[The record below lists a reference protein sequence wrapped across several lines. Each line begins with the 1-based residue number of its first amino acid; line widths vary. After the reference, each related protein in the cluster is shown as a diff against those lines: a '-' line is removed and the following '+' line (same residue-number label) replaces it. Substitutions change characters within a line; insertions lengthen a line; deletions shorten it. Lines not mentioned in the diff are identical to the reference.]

1 MLANSGCKRRWIALN
16 AGVALVLAPHTDDGE
31 IGCGGTISRLLR
43 QGWTVY
49 YVAFS
54 AAEAS
59 VPPEFPSTI
68 LRQEVMSATATL
80 GIREENVTVLDFPVR
95 QFPSFRQ
102 EILENMI
109 RMRDALKPSLVLIPT
124 TYDVHQDHQVVT
136 SEAIRA
142 FRASSILGYE
152 EPWNNLTFTTN
163 GFVTLSDE
171 DVENKL
177 AAMRCYRSQSARPYF
192 QPEFIVSW
200 SRTRG
205 VQVGEKFAEAF
216 EVIRWHIL

>member
-1 MLANSGCKRRWIALN
+1 MTYRRDGPLD
-16 AGVALVLAPHTDDGE
+16 GTKALVLAPHTDDGE

-43 QGWTVY
+43 EGWTVY

-59 VPPEFPSTI
+59 VPAGFPSAI
-68 LRQEVMSATATL
+68 LREEVLDATATL
-80 GIREENVTVLDFPVR
+80 GISKDNVDVLDFPVR
-95 QFPSFRQ
+95 QFLNHRQ
-102 EILENMI
+102 DILDKMI
-109 RMRDALKPSLVLIPT
+109 QMRDRLKPSLVLTPT
-124 TYDVHQDHQVVT
+124 TYDVHQDHQVIT
-136 SEAIRA
+136 AEAIRA

-171 DVENKL
+171 DVQTKV
-177 AAMRCYRSQSARPYF
+177 AAMRCYRSQSGRPYF
-192 QPEFIVSW
+192 HPEFVTSW
-200 SRTRG
+200 ARTRG
-205 VQVGEKFAEAF
+205 IQVGRRFAEAF